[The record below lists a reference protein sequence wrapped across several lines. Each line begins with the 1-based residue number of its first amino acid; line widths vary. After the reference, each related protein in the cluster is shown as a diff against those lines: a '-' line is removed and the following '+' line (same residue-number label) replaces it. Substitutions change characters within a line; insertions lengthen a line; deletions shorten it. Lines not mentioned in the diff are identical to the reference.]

1 MRGIILAAGRGK
13 RLKKL
18 TSNKPKC
25 LLRLS
30 SGETLFSENVKN
42 FKKNNIKKI
51 AVVVGYKKKMLP
63 SNGFKKFNN
72 TNWNNS
78 NILKSLLCAK
88 AWLEKYTCLISYSD
102 IFYNYKAL
110 EILKKSKG
118 SVNILYHEKWEK
130 IWKKRFKNPFCDLET
145 FKINRNN
152 ELEEIGKKAFKKS
165 DIEGQYIGLI
175 KITPKG
181 WRDISKTIKKLS
193 KKDIKKMDMTN
204 FLSFFIKKKKN
215 KVNVSKYSGN
225 WFEIDNSKDY
235 KILRRYEK
243 N

>member
-1 MRGIILAAGRGK
+1 MD
-13 RLKKL
+13 
-18 TSNKPKC
+18 
-25 LLRLS
+25 
-30 SGETLFSENVKN
+30 
-42 FKKNNIKKI
+42 IKKRC
-51 AVVVGYKKKMLP
+51 YW

-110 EILKKSKG
+110 EILKNQKAVLTFYTTRK
-118 SVNILYHEKWEK
+118 KK

-145 FKINRNN
+145 FKINRND

-204 FLSFFIKKKKN
+204 FLSFFIKNKKK
-215 KVNVSKYSGN
+215 
-225 WFEIDNSKDY
+225 
-235 KILRRYEK
+235 
-243 N
+243 